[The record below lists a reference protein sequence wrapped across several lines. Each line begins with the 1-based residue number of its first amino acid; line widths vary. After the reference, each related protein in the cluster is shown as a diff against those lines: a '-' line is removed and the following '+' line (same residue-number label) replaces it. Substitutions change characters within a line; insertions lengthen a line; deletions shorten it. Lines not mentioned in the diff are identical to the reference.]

1 MKEDVKE
8 LMKRQSDFIQVRVG
22 GDIDGFV
29 DILKSKK
36 ITVTTEGRILRVPYL
51 NDQTFQ
57 HIIDAAVDNKCQ
69 LYEMERSKVT
79 MDNIYLEV
87 IK

>member
-1 MKEDVKE
+1 MKENVKE

-36 ITVTTEGRILRVPYL
+36 ITVKTDGRILRVPYL

-87 IK
+87 IE